1 MFLLLY
7 ILRCQ
12 LYVVCFA
19 VLCVLGRC
27 RVWCVSF
34 CVCCVFC
41 VASSALSIHS
51 FIHFLGF
58 SKSVLLVFLISR
70 SRPYAFSRMMIA
82 AFLLFSIFRFP
93 DSWISWFF
101 DFQIFSFLVFSIS
114 WFLDSWNSWL
124 LQVRI
129 TRFIG
134 IWFWCLGNFANSQ
147 FLAFR
152 IAIFFRFSFSCF
164 SCVVALSLLPTLLS
178 SFASSFSASF
188 FHKSRLL
195 AALPSSFCLFYFFYL
210 SSCFL
215 VLCLSAFW
223 SCFPLPSRTR
233 FRVRGQNRQR
243 LAVG

>member
-1 MFLLLY
+1 MFLLVY

-101 DFQIFSFLVFSIS
+101 DFQIFSF
-114 WFLDSWNSWL
+114 W
-124 LQVRI
+124 
-129 TRFIG
+129 
-134 IWFWCLGNFANSQ
+134 
-147 FLAFR
+147 
-152 IAIFFRFSFSCF
+152 FFRFLGFSIHGILGFSRSGSLDLSVSGFGALAISRILNFSLSGLRYSFDF
-164 SCVVALSLLPTLLS
+164 
-178 SFASSFSASF
+178 
-188 FHKSRLL
+188 
-195 AALPSSFCLFYFFYL
+195 
-210 SSCFL
+210 
-215 VLCLSAFW
+215 
-223 SCFPLPSRTR
+223 
-233 FRVRGQNRQR
+233 R
-243 LAVG
+243 LAVSLVSLLSPSCLLCFLLSHPRFLRLSFISLGFLQLCLLHSVFFISSTFLLAS